1 MPFCPAC
8 KKEVDSFLAHVV
20 EAHSPYKE
28 KKQMKIRPLH
38 DRLIVRRDQAKN
50 QTEGGIYIP
59 DNAKEVPIQGE
70 VLAVGTGRVAEDGT
84 VRPLAV
90 KAGDLVLFSKYAGT
104 EIPLLGENCIM
115 LREEDVLG
123 VIVEAG

>member
-1 MPFCPAC
+1 MSFCPAC
-8 KKEVDSFLAHVV
+8 KKEVDSFIAHVV

-28 KKQMKIRPLH
+28 KRQMKIRPLH
-38 DRLIVRRDQAKN
+38 DRLIVRRDEAKN

-70 VLAVGTGRVAEDGT
+70 VLAIGTGRV
-84 VRPLAV
+84 AV

-104 EIPLLGENCIM
+104 EIPSLGEHFIM
-115 LREEDVLG
+115 LREEDILG

>member
-1 MPFCPAC
+1 MTKHCTPATHLFGEENCPFCRS
-8 KKEVDSFLAHVV
+8 ERLNL
-20 EAHSPYKE
+20 
-28 KKQMKIRPLH
+28 MKIQPLH
-38 DRLIVRRDQAKN
+38 DRLIVRRDEAKN

-104 EIPLLGENCIM
+104 EIPSLGEHFIM

-123 VIVEAG
+123 VIVEAS